1 MDVNFPR
8 AHALEPIKIDDLEF
22 VITEIENEAAI
33 KKRAINII
41 NKTTKILIKE
51 SIPFDTKYFVF
62 GNIPEI
68 IVKTAKEE
76 NFDLIIMG
84 HKGLTGIKHAML
96 GSVAERV
103 CHIAPRPVLII
114 R

>member
-1 MDVNFPR
+1 MDLEFPR
-8 AHALEPIKIDDLEF
+8 ARALQPIKIDDLEF
-22 VITEIENEAAI
+22 FRTEIENEADI

-41 NKTTKILIKE
+41 NKTKKFLIKE
-51 SIPFDTKYFVF
+51 SIPFDTKYFLF

-68 IVKTAKEE
+68 IVNTAKEE
-76 NFDLIIMG
+76 NFDLIIIG
-84 HKGLTGIKHAML
+84 HKGLTGIKHAMM

-103 CHIAPRPVLII
+103 CHSAPCPVLII

>member
-41 NKTTKILIKE
+41 N
-51 SIPFDTKYFVF
+51 
-62 GNIPEI
+62 
-68 IVKTAKEE
+68 
-76 NFDLIIMG
+76 
-84 HKGLTGIKHAML
+84 
-96 GSVAERV
+96 
-103 CHIAPRPVLII
+103 
-114 R
+114 